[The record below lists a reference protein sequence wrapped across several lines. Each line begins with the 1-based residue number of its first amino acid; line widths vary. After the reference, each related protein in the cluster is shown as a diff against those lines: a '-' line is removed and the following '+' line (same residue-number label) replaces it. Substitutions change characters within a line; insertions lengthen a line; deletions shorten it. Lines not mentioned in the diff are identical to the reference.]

1 MLLNQDKGQGKVILD
16 RNKYIEKFMN
26 LINTDQFRELENNLT
41 DRTETKLQN
50 VLRSLKN
57 NKYSNKED
65 CKRIYLKSSRPGLLY
80 GAAKLQ

>member
-1 MLLNQDKGQGKVILD
+1 MLLNEDKGQGKVILD
-16 RNKYIEKFMN
+16 RTKYIEKFMN

-41 DRTETKLQN
+41 ERTETKLQN

-65 CKRIYLKSSRPGLLY
+65 YKRTYLKS
-80 GAAKLQ
+80 